1 MNCDLRGPQEILQEQ
16 VPLQFPV
23 DILRQNRRANITS
36 NSLEGISSSYLQEVR
51 NEYYDQK
58 EKAPAFSQM
67 EEKDNWIYWTVWI
80 QWIWWPGTS
89 DPQQYKAL
97 ADTRTQCTLKPLRY
111 VGEESMCIFEWRG
124 IPTADCA
131 GIWSEPDWEWVAKPP
146 HCDWSRG
153 PMYPWHRYLRAGY
166 FTDPKRAL
174 LGFWD
179 SCSTDRGN

>member
-67 EEKDNWIYWTVWI
+67 EEKDNWIYWTV
-80 QWIWWPGTS
+80 
-89 DPQQYKAL
+89 
-97 ADTRTQCTLKPLRY
+97 
-111 VGEESMCIFEWRG
+111 
-124 IPTADCA
+124 
-131 GIWSEPDWEWVAKPP
+131 
-146 HCDWSRG
+146 
-153 PMYPWHRYLRAGY
+153 
-166 FTDPKRAL
+166 
-174 LGFWD
+174 
-179 SCSTDRGN
+179 